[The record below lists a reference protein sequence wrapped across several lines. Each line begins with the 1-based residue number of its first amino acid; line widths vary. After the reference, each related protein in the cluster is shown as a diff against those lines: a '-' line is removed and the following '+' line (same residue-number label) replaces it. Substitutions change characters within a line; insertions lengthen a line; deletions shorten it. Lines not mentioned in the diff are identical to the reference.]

1 MTNSSLTNL
10 EPYTNR
16 VSGILKNLI
25 GTEDADDLMLEV
37 IQALSDTVTPV
48 PDLGNWYTFIY
59 KAKTPNITYDTN
71 PLVAVTEYMPG
82 GFKGFNVHWGRMRN
96 YTFLEVVGQLY
107 YINPIEIDELKTI
120 PYQNFVLNN

>member
-1 MTNSSLTNL
+1 MTDSLLL
-10 EPYTNR
+10 ERPYRNR
-16 VSGILKNLI
+16 ITPILTGLI

-82 GFKGFNVHWGRMRN
+82 GFKGFNAHWGRMRN

-107 YINPIEIDELKTI
+107 YVYPEEMNDLERLS
-120 PYQNFVLNN
+120 YQKFVLNR

>member
-1 MTNSSLTNL
+1 MALN
-10 EPYTNR
+10 EPYENR
-16 VSGILKNLI
+16 LTGMVENLTGI
-25 GTEDADDLMLEV
+25 EDADDLMLNIIER
-37 IQALSDTVTPV
+37 LSEGVTPV

-82 GFKGFNVHWGRMRN
+82 GFKGYNVHWNRMRN

-107 YINPIEIDELKTI
+107 YVNPAEIDELKTI

>member
-1 MTNSSLTNL
+1 MTLL
-10 EPYTNR
+10 QKPHRNR
-16 VSGILKNLI
+16 VTPILTSLI
-25 GTEDADDLMLEV
+25 GTEDADDLMIDV
-37 IQALSDTVTPV
+37 IGALTDTVTPV
-48 PDLGNWYTFIY
+48 PDLGEYYTFIY

-82 GFKGFNVHWGRMRN
+82 GFKGYNVHWNRMRN

-107 YINPIEIDELKTI
+107 YVNPAEIDELKTL